1 MAKLDQVGQILL
13 DFLFFSIL
21 QLLLHRRRRVAL
33 NAGVDE
39 AERPIQ
45 RIAALR
51 RHLRGPDRQFILME
65 LIEVEA
71 AEGGMDLVLDS
82 DVFVQ
87 QISFGV
93 NGALEKIKF
102 CD

>member
-1 MAKLDQVGQILL
+1 M
-13 DFLFFSIL
+13 
-21 QLLLHRRRRVAL
+21 AL

-51 RHLRGPDRQFILME
+51 RHLRGADRQVILLE
-65 LIEVEA
+65 LIKVEA
-71 AEGGMDLVLDS
+71 AKRGVDLVLNA
-82 DVFVQ
+82 DVFLQ

-93 NGALEKIKF
+93 NRALEKIKF

>member
-1 MAKLDQVGQILL
+1 MLN
-13 DFLFFSIL
+13 FLFLGIL
-21 QLLLHRRRRVAL
+21 QLLLHSGRGVAL

-39 AERPIQ
+39 AERPIE

-51 RHLRGPDRQFILME
+51 RHLGGTDRQVILME
-65 LIEVEA
+65 LIKVEA
-71 AEGGMDLVLDS
+71 AERGVDLILNA
-82 DVFVQ
+82 DVFLQ

-93 NGALEKIKF
+93 DRALEKIEF